1 VLWETSRVARFFY
14 EKALGGQPGA
24 REVIARI
31 PEEQAVIVFAGDGD
45 IISVHEDVARLVFP
59 TIARNRAAWAEA
71 SWEVP
76 AEYHEAPPALSFD
89 DWA

>member
-1 VLWETSRVARFFY
+1 ML
-14 EKALGGQPGA
+14 
-24 REVIARI
+24 ARI
-31 PEEQAVIVFAGDGD
+31 PEERTVVIFAADGD

-59 TIARNRAAWAEA
+59 AIAQNRASWAGA
-71 SWEVP
+71 SWKIP